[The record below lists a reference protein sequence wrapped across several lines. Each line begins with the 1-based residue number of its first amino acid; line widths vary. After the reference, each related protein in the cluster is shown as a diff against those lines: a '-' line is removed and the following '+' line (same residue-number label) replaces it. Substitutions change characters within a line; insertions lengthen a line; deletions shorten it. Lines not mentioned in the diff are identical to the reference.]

1 MSRPSVSNNLC
12 RLLLAAAAA
21 LLCVDAAQAQQKYE
35 LDAEGEL
42 RKQAELDPSTP
53 RGKIQLVRKAV
64 AQEEGKKAWQLA
76 DQWIADHPNHP
87 LLPEAYLLRADA
99 LVVQRQ
105 YFKSLF
111 DYEHVITVYPD
122 SEQFNTALEREY
134 KIATKFAAGMKRIFL
149 GMRMLPA
156 WAEAEELFIR
166 IQERSP
172 GSDVAERA
180 SLDLGNYYFNRSE
193 MHNAAEAYNLFLE
206 NYPKSRFREKA
217 VLRLIRA
224 HLATFKG
231 PRFDATGLI
240 EASQRLKLFEQEFP
254 VSAQRLGAEG
264 LQLRIDESLA
274 LKSFYQAQWYERI
287 NQKVSGV
294 YLYQQLVKQ
303 HPQTVAAK
311 AAIRRLEQL
320 NEPITAD
327 QSAAEADKADP

>member
-1 MSRPSVSNNLC
+1 MSHPSVPNYLC
-12 RLLLAAAAA
+12 RLLLVAAAT
-21 LLCVDAAQAQQKYE
+21 LLYVEVAWAQQEYE
-35 LDAEGEL
+35 LNEKGEL
-42 RKQAELDPSTP
+42 LKRVELDPSTP
-53 RGKIQLVRKAV
+53 HGKIQLVRKAV
-64 AQEEGKKAWQLA
+64 VQKEGKKAWELA
-76 DQWIADHPNHP
+76 DQWVADHPNHP
-87 LLPEAYLLRADA
+87 LLPEAYLLRGDA
-99 LVVQRQ
+99 LVVQKQ

-122 SEQFNTALEREY
+122 AEQFNVALEREY

-149 GMRMLPA
+149 GVRMMPA

-193 MHNAAEAYNLFLE
+193 MDSAAEAYNLFLE
-206 NYPKSRFREKA
+206 NYPKSRFREKT

-231 PRFDATGLI
+231 PRFDVTGLL
-240 EASQRLKLFEQEFP
+240 EASQRLKMFEHEFP

-274 LKSFYQAQWYERI
+274 LNSFYQAQWYERI
-287 NQKVSGV
+287 NQTVSGV
-294 YLYQQLVKQ
+294 YLYQQLVERY
-303 HPQTVAAK
+303 PQTVAAK
-311 AAIRRLEQL
+311 AAIRRLEKL
-320 NEPITAD
+320 NEPLIPD
-327 QSAAEADKADP
+327 QSAT